1 MVSDGEP
8 HPFRST
14 LFPVDDQWL
23 IVATMTAG
31 ALLVETSVPELTRL
45 PTLASFVAATP
56 DTWVPLLI
64 LVLLMSG
71 ALVLETLGRSERR
84 DRRAWWPAGAVAVAG
99 VVWFF
104 RGGDVDWFAT
114 PDWAKEWTYLAA
126 LHDSL
131 GRGQLPWFFTET
143 FQGTNRFF
151 ANPETNVAPHALLL
165 AWVDG
170 PTFVV
175 LQFAILLSIGL
186 LAARRL
192 ALDLRLGPVASLT
205 FLLIFL
211 MNGHLIAHLETGHL
225 QWVGYVLLPGVF
237 LFVHRAATGDF
248 SRRTQAGLALTL
260 ALVALV
266 GGWHVFVWCVIW
278 IGVFIALDRS
288 RWRFGASLSL
298 LVAGLSALRV
308 VPALWFYDVPSPEFV
323 GSYQRLSILAAG
335 LIGDARRTT
344 DGLNWWEYNAFV
356 GWVGFVVVATGLT
369 APFGRT
375 RRHSVAAL
383 WGPSVAMLV
392 LSTYNIYAWTLF
404 RLPGFESQ
412 RVATRLLV
420 VAMLGFALI
429 ACVQLDGW
437 LARRPLSRWR
447 AGALALAG
455 LVLAAQLVAHTNSR
469 RPRPDQ
475 GAGIPAHA
483 VVSDRR
489 PEAAYAASVFAGA
502 AITLASAGVAFVMW
516 RRER

>member
-1 MVSDGEP
+1 M
-8 HPFRST
+8 
-14 LFPVDDQWL
+14 
-23 IVATMTAG
+23 
-31 ALLVETSVPELTRL
+31 
-45 PTLASFVAATP
+45 
-56 DTWVPLLI
+56 
-64 LVLLMSG
+64 
-71 ALVLETLGRSERR
+71 
-84 DRRAWWPAGAVAVAG
+84 
-99 VVWFF
+99 
-104 RGGDVDWFAT
+104 
-114 PDWAKEWTYLAA
+114 
-126 LHDSL
+126 
-131 GRGQLPWFFTET
+131 
-143 FQGTNRFF
+143 
-151 ANPETNVAPHALLL
+151 
-165 AWVDG
+165 DG
-170 PTFVV
+170 PTFFV

-186 LAARRL
+186 FAARRL

-205 FLLIFL
+205 FLAIFL

-260 ALVALV
+260 ALVELV

-308 VPALWFYDVPSPEFV
+308 V
-323 GSYQRLSILAAG
+323 
-335 LIGDARRTT
+335 
-344 DGLNWWEYNAFV
+344 
-356 GWVGFVVVATGLT
+356 
-369 APFGRT
+369 
-375 RRHSVAAL
+375 AAL

-392 LSTYNIYAWTLF
+392 LSAYNIDAWTLF

-420 VAMLGFALI
+420 VAVLGFALI
-429 ACVQLDGW
+429 ACVQLDAS

-455 LVLAAQLVAHTNSR
+455 LVLAAQLVAHANSR
-469 RPRPDQ
+469 RPRPDR
-475 GAGIPAHA
+475 GAGVPAHA

-502 AITLASAGVAFVMW
+502 AITLASAGFAFVMW
-516 RRER
+516 RHEH